1 VAKKNKV
8 TRSRLLTSVANPLS
22 PGHAVNLY
30 KGNRTAFPDKGYL
43 FSVVCTAHDTTQ
55 GVTSRTHAQFR
66 LDCPQSFCPA
76 CRALAD
82 AATNA

>member
-1 VAKKNKV
+1 MAKQKRPALG
-8 TRSRLLTSVANPLS
+8 RSLASVPHPLC
-22 PGHAVNLY
+22 PGTTVKLF

-43 FSVVCTAHDTTQ
+43 FSVVCTAHGTIQ

-66 LDCPQSFCPA
+66 LHFPKSFCPA